1 MDQTSPLSENIAVT
15 EELASL
21 METPVN
27 DNAPKDYFT
36 ERDGELFAGAH
47 VLADLWGAE
56 RLDDIE
62 YMEEAMRNAVEAC
75 GATLLHIHLH
85 HFGEGCGVSG
95 VAVLAESHI
104 SVHTWPERGFAAFDI
119 FMCGACEPE
128 LALPVL
134 QKYFNPERMDTELQK
149 RGKIA

>member
-1 MDQTSPLSENIAVT
+1 MDQTLPLSENIASA
-15 EELASL
+15 EELTSL
-21 METPVN
+21 IETPVS
-27 DNAPKDYFT
+27 DNTPKDYFR
-36 ERDGELFAGAH
+36 ERNGEIYAGAH

-62 YMEEAMRNAVEAC
+62 YMEEALRKAIKVC

-85 HFGEGCGVSG
+85 HFGEGYGVSG

-104 SVHTWPERGFAAFDI
+104 SVHTWPERDFAAFDV
-119 FMCGACEPE
+119 FMCGDCDPE

-134 QKYFNPERMDTELQK
+134 QKYFNPERIDTELQK

>member
-1 MDQTSPLSENIAVT
+1 MDQTSPLSENMTPA
-15 EELASL
+15 EELTPL
-21 METPVN
+21 IETSVN
-27 DNAPKDYFT
+27 DNATKDYFK
-36 ERDGELFAGAH
+36 ERDGEVYAGAH

-56 RLDDIE
+56 RLDDID
-62 YMEEAMRNAVEAC
+62 YMEEGLRNAVEAC

-85 HFGEGCGVSG
+85 HFGNGCGVSG
-95 VAVLAESHI
+95 VVVLAESHI

-119 FMCGACEPE
+119 FMCGSCEPE

-149 RGKIA
+149 RGKIT

>member
-1 MDQTSPLSENIAVT
+1 MDQTSPLSENIAST

-21 METPVN
+21 IETSVN
-27 DNAPKDYFT
+27 DNATKDYFK
-36 ERDGELFAGAH
+36 ERDGEVYAGAH

-56 RLDDIE
+56 RLDDID
-62 YMEEAMRNAVEAC
+62 YMEEGLRNAAEAC

-85 HFGEGCGVSG
+85 HFGNGCGVSG
-95 VAVLAESHI
+95 VVVLAESHI
-104 SVHTWPERGFAAFDI
+104 SVHTWPERDFAAFDI
-119 FMCGACEPE
+119 FMCGSCEPE

-149 RGKIA
+149 RGKIT

>member
-15 EELASL
+15 EELVSL

>member
-1 MDQTSPLSENIAVT
+1 MDQTSPLSENTTPA
-15 EELASL
+15 EELTPL
-21 METPVN
+21 IETSVN
-27 DNAPKDYFT
+27 DNATKDYFK
-36 ERDGELFAGAH
+36 ERDGEVYAGAH

-56 RLDDIE
+56 RLDDID
-62 YMEEAMRNAVEAC
+62 YMEEGLRNAVEAC

-85 HFGEGCGVSG
+85 HFGNGCGVSG
-95 VAVLAESHI
+95 VVVLAESHI

-119 FMCGACEPE
+119 FMCGSCEPE

-149 RGKIA
+149 RGKIT